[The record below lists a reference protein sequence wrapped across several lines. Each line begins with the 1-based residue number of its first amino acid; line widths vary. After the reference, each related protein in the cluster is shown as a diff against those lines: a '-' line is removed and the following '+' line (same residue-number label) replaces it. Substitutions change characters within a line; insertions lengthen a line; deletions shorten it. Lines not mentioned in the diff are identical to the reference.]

1 MGATP
6 GLGRYRALKRSH
18 DSHVANVSNPHVVTA
33 AQLGISGAFTP
44 KGTIAAA
51 NQFPTLATVQIGWL
65 YRVTTGVTDNDVA
78 KTNTGQSFPNGHEI
92 YWNGTG
98 GATGWTDLGATYQSE
113 ECSATINVKTLGAN
127 ALTAPGAAAQQFT
140 PTEFIG
146 IITAANAM
154 VGDMAITIGTSA
166 GGTQIAAITIL
177 TGLNTVGEKF
187 IIHFDGLLPAIAGA
201 SALDISVTTADTGT
215 TGTMTGILRGRLS
228 A

>member
-1 MGATP
+1 MSATP
-6 GLGRYRALKRSH
+6 GLGRFRSLLRTVTAH
-18 DSHVANVSNPHVVTA
+18 IANVSNPHSVTA
-33 AQLGISGAFTP
+33 AQLGIASAFTP

-51 NQFPTLATVQIGWL
+51 NQFPTAAAVQTGWL
-65 YRVTTGVTDNDVA
+65 YRITTGVTDNDA
-78 KTNTGQSFPNGHEI
+78 TKTNTGDSFAASHEI

-98 GATGWTDLGATYQSE
+98 WTDLGAAHESE
-113 ECSATINVKTLGAN
+113 ECSATINVKTVGAN

-146 IITAANAM
+146 VLTAATAM
-154 VGDMAITIGTSA
+154 NGDMAITIGTSA
-166 GGTQIAAITIL
+166 GGTEIVAATIL

-187 IIHFDGLLPAIAGA
+187 VIHFDGLLPAIAGA

-215 TGTMTGILRGRLS
+215 SGTMTGILRGRL